1 MLTLLGMSKESR
13 RLRNEL
19 SIKRNIKAL
28 KYKSCLGFPACEK
41 KIVEFTDST
50 HTIYRPTDIAKKAAN
65 C

>member
-1 MLTLLGMSKESR
+1 MLTLLDMSKESR

-28 KYKSCLGFPACEK
+28 NYKSCLGFPACEK

-50 HTIYRPTDIAKKAAN
+50 HTIY
-65 C
+65 